1 MNRSKSRT
9 SVAIACGGTGGH
21 LFPGL
26 AVAQALSAR
35 DCAVTLLISPKEI
48 DQKAIQNVSGLN
60 IVTLPA
66 VGLQAGNRLAFF
78 RGFIQSLRVSRRLF
92 RSAPPQAALAMGGFT
107 SAPPILAAKW
117 AGARIFL
124 HESNTIAGRANRL
137 LARFVN
143 EAFTGFEQTVSGLKA
158 PRVTRTGTPV
168 RPEFQPRDP
177 AACRR
182 ALGFDPAKSVMLVMG
197 GSQGASGINELVIS
211 SLPLFAQAAPGLQWF
226 HLTGPNDLEKV
237 KQAYASAKLPA
248 RVETFCEEMHLAL
261 GAATLAVIR
270 AGASSLAELAAT
282 LVPSILIP
290 YPAAA
295 DNHQFFN
302 AKAFADSGAACLLE
316 QKTATPEKLF
326 QLTRPLLE
334 NTATRAK
341 ARESLRAWHI
351 PDAGDQIAGSMLRT
365 VEVARSF
372 LECCRIVFLSA
383 P

>member
-92 RSAPPQAALAMGGFT
+92 RSTPPQAALAMGGFT

-117 AGARIFL
+117 AGARTFL

-182 ALGFDPAKSVMLVMG
+182 ALGFDPAKPVMLVMG

-248 RVETFCEEMHLAL
+248 RVETFWEEMHLAL
-261 GAATLAVIR
+261 GAATLAVSR

-316 QKTATPEKLF
+316 QKTATPEELF
-326 QLTRPLLE
+326 RLTRPLLE

-341 ARESLRAWHI
+341 AQESLRAWHI